1 MDLLSGSL
9 IANQAALSNSIL
21 MYARSSYKLWPP
33 IVRKAST
40 AAMRA
45 TNLAAKDRAVLS
57 CEAQTHQKRSIKNDD
72 MIVRPRGWTETF
84 FSDVIHEIIRKC

>member
-57 CEAQTHQKRSIKNDD
+57 CEAQAHQKRSIKNDD

-84 FSDVIHEIIRKC
+84 FLRRHT